1 MATHKGQPFKKL
13 RFALF
18 GQLYSIGSRWPLQV
32 SSANILLTSK
42 TGAGHTLQG
51 WLGKRVQRA
60 ARQKGLLQQALL
72 SAGGAACVRGSERD
86 RERAQASGSMWGAQ
100 PRRQAE
106 RGYPSGVGGRPA
118 RGLRQQTQASEGEA
132 DAQRSPRRGVAAL
145 CAGGP
150 RAGLRP
156 ALESRRDGRR
166 VPSGR
171 RGVQPRQCCE
181 VADRRPTEGRQN
193 GASWYSQNVHSA
205 LLIL

>member
-1 MATHKGQPFKKL
+1 MSLG
-13 RFALF
+13 F
-18 GQLYSIGSRWPLQV
+18 GEPPKVGVRRPDAPHPASRRGV
-32 SSANILLTSK
+32 
-42 TGAGHTLQG
+42 
-51 WLGKRVQRA
+51 R
-60 ARQKGLLQQALL
+60 
-72 SAGGAACVRGSERD
+72 GAACVRGSERD
-86 RERAQASGSMWGAQ
+86 RERAQASGSMWGAK
-100 PRRQAE
+100 PRRQAK

-150 RAGLRP
+150 EPASAG
-156 ALESRRDGRR
+156 AGGAKSDERR

-193 GASWYSQNVHSA
+193 GASW
-205 LLIL
+205 